1 MYIGIAGQEKG
12 TCVNDCDAYQYALE
26 QMQWDEELQKE
37 FGEKFII
44 FPNPMYGS
52 WESTVYNGNK
62 LDAKGQT
69 EERQKNL
76 QGFDK

>member
-1 MYIGIAGQEKG
+1 MEKSVFCISWQASDR
-12 TCVNDCDAYQYALE
+12 TEAFSNDLAA
-26 QMQWDEELQKE
+26 
-37 FGEKFII
+37 
-44 FPNPMYGS
+44 
-52 WESTVYNGNK
+52 VYNGNK

>member
-1 MYIGIAGQEKG
+1 MDFAEFQKASETERDQKLRGI
-12 TCVNDCDAYQYALE
+12 T
-26 QMQWDEELQKE
+26 KE
-37 FGEKFII
+37 FGEKVS
-44 FPNPMYGS
+44 PSPMYGS